1 MELLIQFKLIQIS
14 KLTKNQILG
23 NNTFSLSIIFNY
35 LCIHSSHEDEDFA

>member
-14 KLTKNQILG
+14 KNQILR